1 MSVGGGQGCLA
12 VNVRS
17 TPNSD
22 RKFKGLASVATGHE
36 RPLALQKK
44 DWRTFAKCQTCSPDR
59 DTLSFQ
65 WPGG

>member
-22 RKFKGLASVATGHE
+22 RKFKGLASVATGQEHPSTPSE
-36 RPLALQKK
+36 
-44 DWRTFAKCQTCSPDR
+44 CQFQWSLDR
-59 DTLSFQ
+59 DRL
-65 WPGG
+65 P